1 MVHLAV
7 LIGSAYTINSL
18 SSYFEVVI
26 CPHWEVIEAS
36 TWSVMD
42 ALMTQLLQ
50 GSLLGHISSVFE
62 ASVYCAMGDTHL
74 EPQAMKHY
82 TSHNLL
88 LEAAPTVSPDSSSR
102 EHICSSHKTVIQSL
116 SLPTEKRINTHQH
129 SCSCNLVPFLEPL
142 QHWVL
147 SPLGCPTQ
155 QWGSGLQGAA
165 PMELEWHC
173 WDHSHYR
180 RRQWHRWQEPISTT
194 SFALQALSSSQAFVA
209 APTGNIQAASHIRGR
224 EDPSTEECFFH

>member
-1 MVHLAV
+1 
-7 LIGSAYTINSL
+7 
-18 SSYFEVVI
+18 
-26 CPHWEVIEAS
+26 
-36 TWSVMD
+36 MD

-102 EHICSSHKTVIQSL
+102 EHICSSHKTVTQSL
-116 SLPTEKRINTHQH
+116 SLPTEKQINTHQH

-142 QHWVL
+142 
-147 SPLGCPTQ
+147 
-155 QWGSGLQGAA
+155 A
-165 PMELEWHC
+165 
-173 WDHSHYR
+173 
-180 RRQWHRWQEPISTT
+180 
-194 SFALQALSSSQAFVA
+194 ALSTVSTRLPNPAVGLWIAGSCSHGAGVTLLGPQPLQKKAVAQVTRAHQHYLLCSASFKFQPGFCSSTHWKHPSSFSHTWQGGSIHWGMFFPLVSSDKGNQKPQPRTWSSSH
-209 APTGNIQAASHIRGR
+209 PTSSKLNFGQVRKCSAL
-224 EDPSTEECFFH
+224 F